1 LFQQAEESKKI
12 TEGKMKRC
20 ISKIILSGIL
30 MMGLCGAIG
39 IGYAEEKEDP
49 NIIKEVMMKKMK
61 GEVQGISQNFI
72 SILYGQDEKTSYE
85 MAFDIDKDVTIENKA
100 DLKQIN
106 VGNIV
111 IVTYEEA
118 TEKPKDDKE
127 GKKIKVK
134 NRTVKRIVFIK
145 EREGVF

>member
-1 LFQQAEESKKI
+1 
-12 TEGKMKRC
+12 MKSY

-30 MMGLCGAIG
+30 MIGLCATLG
-39 IGYAEEKEDP
+39 IGYAEEKGDP
-49 NIIKEVMMKKMK
+49 NIIKEVIMKKMK
-61 GEVQGISQNFI
+61 GEVAGISQNFI

-85 MAFDIDKDVTIENKA
+85 MAFDIDKDVKIENKA

-106 VGNIV
+106 IGNIV
-111 IVTYEEA
+111 TVAYEET
-118 TEKPKDDKE
+118 TEKLKDDKK
-127 GKKIKVK
+127 GKIKVK

>member
-1 LFQQAEESKKI
+1 
-12 TEGKMKRC
+12 MKRYM
-20 ISKIILSGIL
+20 SKIILSGIL
-30 MMGLCGAIG
+30 MTGLCGG
-39 IGYAEEKEDP
+39 LSIGYAEEKEGP
-49 NIIKEVMMKKMK
+49 NIIKEVIMKKMT
-61 GEVQGISQNFI
+61 GEVAGISQNFI

-85 MAFDIDKDVTIENKA
+85 MAFDIDKDVKIENKG

-106 VGNIV
+106 TGNIV
-111 IVTYEEA
+111 IVTYEET

-134 NRTVKRIVFIK
+134 NRTVKRIVFVK